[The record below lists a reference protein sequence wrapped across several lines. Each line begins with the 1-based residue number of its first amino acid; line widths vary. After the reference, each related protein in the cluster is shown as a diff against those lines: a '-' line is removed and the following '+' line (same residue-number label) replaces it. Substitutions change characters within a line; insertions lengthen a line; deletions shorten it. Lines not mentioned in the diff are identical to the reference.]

1 MLEDNN
7 PKVKLE
13 MKQIEKIK
21 KEADAKAYI
30 NPALAEEHNEKAKAF
45 FTDGKFPQAL

>member
-1 MLEDNN
+1 MN

-21 KEADAKAYI
+21 KEKDSLAYI
-30 NPALAEEHNEKAKAF
+30 NPAVAEEHNEK
-45 FTDGKFPQAL
+45 GK